1 MFAMMMDKG
10 KVVRIFLL
18 DDSLATEG
26 FDITD
31 AVKRPDILLNAA
43 EDHLK
48 YLQDEIRGEHN

>member
-1 MFAMMMDKG
+1 MFALMMDKG
-10 KVVRIFLL
+10 KVARIFLL

-31 AVKRPDILLNAA
+31 AVKRPDILLSAA

-48 YLQDEIRGEHN
+48 CLQDEIRGDR

>member
-1 MFAMMMDKG
+1 MFAIMMHKG
-10 KVVRIFLL
+10 KVVKIFLL

-31 AVKRPDILLNAA
+31 AVKRPDILLSAA

-48 YLQDEIRGEHN
+48 HLQDEIKGET

>member
-1 MFAMMMDKG
+1 MFAIMMHKG
-10 KVVRIFLL
+10 KVVKIFLL

-31 AVKRPDILLNAA
+31 AVKRPDILLSAA

-48 YLQDEIRGEHN
+48 HLQDEIT